1 MPQNYPTSLH
11 LGWEG
16 PAPQQGRGFAIKETA
31 AQGEG
36 VSRRCPPGRELRL
49 SWPPGFGSGKAPP
62 AQRQPREGGHLS
74 DTLYVVLQVSAWYFD
89 LK

>member
-36 VSRRCPPGRELRL
+36 LSCGAPQGGSSGCPGRQALVLGRHHRLRD
-49 SWPPGFGSGKAPP
+49 SPGKRGI
-62 AQRQPREGGHLS
+62 
-74 DTLYVVLQVSAWYFD
+74 
-89 LK
+89 